1 MARLKAPEIG
11 HVQRK
16 CIICGRPF
24 RVWRSRLTDRPADFC
39 TVRCYHVG
47 QKVFSKLLK
56 DGHCEAAALQQA
68 INEVV
73 NGR

>member
-1 MARLKAPEIG
+1 
-11 HVQRK
+11 
-16 CIICGRPF
+16 
-24 RVWRSRLTDRPADFC
+24 
-39 TVRCYHVG
+39 VRCYHVG